1 MIATLRKTALAA
13 ALSALALATPASADG
28 IMDEPLPRFEDRLC
42 PGVIGLELGSVWR
55 RLGSE
60 VVMLEA
66 LEEFLPMMDQQIA
79 KEAAKIFKKQD
90 LIF

>member
-42 PGVIGLELGSVWR
+42 PGVIGLEREYAELMVT
-55 RLGSE
+55 RLRPSSWCSTST
-60 VVMLEA
+60 
-66 LEEFLPMMDQQIA
+66 F
-79 KEAAKIFKKQD
+79 
-90 LIF
+90 